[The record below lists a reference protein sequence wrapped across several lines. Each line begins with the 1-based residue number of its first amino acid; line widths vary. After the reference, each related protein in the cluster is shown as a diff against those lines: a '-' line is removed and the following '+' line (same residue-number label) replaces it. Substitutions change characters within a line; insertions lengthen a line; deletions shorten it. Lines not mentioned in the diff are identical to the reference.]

1 MKSKNIP
8 ADIKIKT
15 IKEAQ
20 NEIKE
25 IMTRLETE
33 ETRLESSIEEY
44 NRMMLL
50 NYHIQEEFK
59 KKAKEIKQSVFKK
72 KFKKKIKWKIF
83 LAN

>member
-59 KKAKEIKQSVFKK
+59 KKAKEIKQSVLKK
-72 KFKKKIKWKIF
+72 TPKKKIK
-83 LAN
+83 

>member
-50 NYHIQEEFK
+50 NYHIQEEFI

-72 KFKKKIKWKIF
+72 KSKKKIK
-83 LAN
+83 

>member
-72 KFKKKIKWKIF
+72 KSKKKIK
-83 LAN
+83 